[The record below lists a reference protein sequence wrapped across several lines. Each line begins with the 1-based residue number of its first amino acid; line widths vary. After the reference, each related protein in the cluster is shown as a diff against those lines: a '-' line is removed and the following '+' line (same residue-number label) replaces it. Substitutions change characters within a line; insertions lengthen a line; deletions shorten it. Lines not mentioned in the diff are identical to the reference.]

1 MKDKPGWKSNNFIYS
16 HMMTCK
22 TLKINKYS
30 YNQLQI
36 MDFGPYFTIIR
47 PEASFGAKNGQK
59 WRKIESKTQK
69 FHLFVHFQHN
79 IPRKIT
85 RLLDKL

>member
-1 MKDKPGWKSNNFIYS
+1 
-16 HMMTCK
+16 MMTCT

-59 WRKIESKTQK
+59 
-69 FHLFVHFQHN
+69 
-79 IPRKIT
+79 
-85 RLLDKL
+85 